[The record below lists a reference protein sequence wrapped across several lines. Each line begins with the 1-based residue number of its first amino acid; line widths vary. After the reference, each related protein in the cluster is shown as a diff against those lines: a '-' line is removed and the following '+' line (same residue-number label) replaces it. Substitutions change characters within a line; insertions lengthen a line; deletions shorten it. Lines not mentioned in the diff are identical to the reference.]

1 MALHTVTTI
10 IARSLGSAVRVGAAG
25 KTAASGAALP
35 LIGTVYRLLQPGGSA
50 AMDTETGAGAA
61 NRRLP
66 ELLRRVTLGKR
77 FAPA

>member
-1 MALHTVTTI
+1 
-10 IARSLGSAVRVGAAG
+10 
-25 KTAASGAALP
+25 
-35 LIGTVYRLLQPGGSA
+35 
-50 AMDTETGAGAA
+50 MDTETGAGAA